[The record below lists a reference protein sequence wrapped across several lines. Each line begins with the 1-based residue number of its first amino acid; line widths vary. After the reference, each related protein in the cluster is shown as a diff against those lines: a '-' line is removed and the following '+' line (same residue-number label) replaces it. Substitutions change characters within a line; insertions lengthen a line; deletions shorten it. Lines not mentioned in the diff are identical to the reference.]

1 MGVVI
6 PLSLAEY
13 LIHST
18 QLKNMNKQGIK
29 CTNILEGGRK
39 EGFNIEEVH
48 PEMSKQGSIVVTH
61 PKCRLK
67 IKSEEKQKGQQ
78 EGNDLAV

>member
-18 QLKNMNKQGIK
+18 QLKRMNKQGIK

-48 PEMSKQGSIVVTH
+48 PEMSK
-61 PKCRLK
+61 
-67 IKSEEKQKGQQ
+67 
-78 EGNDLAV
+78 